1 MQTNTDVAELLQP
14 GSGII
19 RSEPKVRSAITNA
32 QCMQRLQR
40 QHGTFARYMWS
51 FLPQGRPIVN
61 GFTCAANFAQ
71 AQPFCEMH
79 TTYRAANEK
88 AVNGM
93 CALTSCEGIHL
104 HLHETGRSALARICI
119 IQGPAPDCMH
129 SKREKMGCIASACR
143 LQSQKPVTS
152 DKAAEISAAL
162 KKEGFKFV
170 GPIMMYEVM
179 KVCHVQ
185 SCFNLS
191 MCNVRCDCL
200 YIHNATYPPVIVCF
214 GAHTNL
220 IHTQFVSTSCWSVG
234 AVHM

>member
-1 MQTNTDVAELLQP
+1 
-14 GSGII
+14 
-19 RSEPKVRSAITNA
+19 
-32 QCMQRLQR
+32 MQRLQR

-79 TTYRAANEK
+79 AIYRAANGK

-93 CALTSCEGIHL
+93 CALTSCVGIHL

-119 IQGPAPDCMH
+119 IQGLAPDCMH

-185 SCFNLS
+185 TCFNS
-191 MCNVRCDCL
+191 NMCNVRCDCL
-200 YIHNATYPPVIVCF
+200 CTPQCNLSACHCLLWSTYKPDSHTIRQYILLVC
-214 GAHTNL
+214 GCCSH
-220 IHTQFVSTSCWSVG
+220 VCSS
-234 AVHM
+234 